1 MNLLSGENLSKNY
14 ADRWLFRDLGFGL
27 NQGQRVALVGINGTG
42 KTTLLRILAGLE
54 QPDTGL
60 VSVRKGIRVA
70 FLGQQP
76 VFDEDMTV
84 EETIFA
90 SQNDT
95 LAAIRD
101 YEHVVNDENHKPD
114 DLQRVMEQMDA
125 LNAWDYEAQVK
136 QILGRLGILGELL
149 NRQVRNLSGGQRK
162 RVALARVLIEE
173 PEVLILD
180 EPTNHL
186 DLDTIEWLENR
197 LASPSLT
204 LLMVTHDR
212 YFLDKV
218 ANEIVEMDQGR
229 VHRYQ
234 GNYSYFVEKK
244 AEREQ
249 IEVAEVEKARN
260 LLRKE
265 LEWMRRQPQARG
277 TKQKAR
283 IDAFYETQEKAKTK
297 IGGPQLEL
305 SVKTTRQGGKIIE
318 VEHLHKQFGDKVVLD
333 DFSYVFKKKDRI
345 GLIGPNGAGKSTLLN
360 MLTGKLQPDSGVV
373 DAGQNTVFGYYTQQ
387 ELEFDESQR
396 VIDIVKEVAEVVEM
410 ANGDVVTASQFL
422 QHFQFPPAQQYT
434 LVSKLS
440 GGEKRRLQL
449 LRVLIKNPNF
459 LILDEPTNDLDIIT
473 LNILEEFLLNFAG
486 CLLIVSHDR
495 YFMDALVEHVFV
507 LEPGGTIR
515 NFPGNYTDYREW
527 QKENNSAEYAR
538 EKAQTAKAAAGVAP
552 AAAPKAVA
560 PAPAAASAPKRKA
573 TFVEKK
579 EYETLEKDIAR
590 LEDVKQQ
597 LIAKLNAG
605 TGSHKELAD
614 WAAELKR
621 TDADLDAKGERWLE
635 LAELV

>member
-14 ADRWLFRDLGFGL
+14 ADRWLFRELGFGL

-42 KTTLLRILAGLE
+42 KTTLLKILAGIE
-54 QPDTGL
+54 QPDTGS
-60 VSVRKGIRVA
+60 VSVRKGVRVA

-76 VFDEDMTV
+76 VFDENLTV

-114 DLQRVMEQMDA
+114 DLQRVMELMDS

-149 NRQVRNLSGGQRK
+149 ERKVSMLSGGQRK

-186 DLDTIEWLENR
+186 DLDTIEWLEGR

-218 ANEIVEMDQGR
+218 ANEIVEMDQGK
-229 VHRYQ
+229 VYRYQ

-265 LEWMRRQPQARG
+265 LDWMRRQPQARG

-297 IGGPQLEL
+297 ISGPQMEL

-318 VEHLHKQFGDKVVLD
+318 VEHLHKQFGDHVVLD

-360 MLTGKLQPDSGVV
+360 MLTGKLQPDSGTV
-373 DAGQNTVFGYYTQQ
+373 DAGQTTVFGYYTQT
-387 ELEFDESQR
+387 ELEFDETQR

-410 ANGDVVTASQFL
+410 ANGEVVTASQFL

-434 LVSKLS
+434 MVSKLS

-473 LNILEEFLLNFAG
+473 LNILEDFLLNFAG
-486 CLLIVSHDR
+486 CILIVSHDR

-507 LEPGGTIR
+507 LEPGGHIR
-515 NFPGNYTDYREW
+515 QFPGNYTDYREW
-527 QKENNSAEYAR
+527 QKEHQAEEYAR
-538 EKAQTAKAAAGVAP
+538 EKAQTAKAAAGIAP
-552 AAAPKAVA
+552 SAAPVAAA
-560 PAPAAASAPKRKA
+560 AAAGAAPKRKA
-573 TFVEKK
+573 TFAEKK
-579 EYETLEKDIAR
+579 EYETLEKDIEKLEAR
-590 LEDVKQQ
+590 KQE
-597 LIAKLNAG
+597 LIDKLNAG

-614 WAAELKR
+614 WAAELKQ
-621 TDADLDAKGERWLE
+621 TDKDLDSKGERWLE
-635 LAELV
+635 LADLM

>member
-14 ADRWLFRDLGFGL
+14 ADRWLFRELGFGL

-54 QPDTGL
+54 QPDTGS

-76 VFDEDMTV
+76 VFNENLTV

-101 YEHVVNDENHKPD
+101 YEHVVNDPNHKPD
-114 DLQRVMEQMDA
+114 DLQRVMELMDS

-149 NRQVRNLSGGQRK
+149 ERKVSMLSGGQRK

-186 DLDTIEWLENR
+186 DLDTIEWLEGR

-229 VHRYQ
+229 VFRYQ

-265 LEWMRRQPQARG
+265 LDWMRRQPQARG

-297 IGGPQLEL
+297 ISGPQMEL

-318 VEHLHKQFGDKVVLD
+318 VEHLHKQFGDHVVLD

-360 MLTGKLQPDSGVV
+360 MLTGKLQPDSGTV
-373 DAGQNTVFGYYTQQ
+373 DAGQTTVFGYYTQT
-387 ELEFDESQR
+387 ELEFDETQR

-410 ANGDVVTASQFL
+410 ANGEVVTASQFL

-434 LVSKLS
+434 MVSKLS

-473 LNILEEFLLNFAG
+473 LNILEDFLLNFAG
-486 CLLIVSHDR
+486 CILIVSHDR

-507 LEPGGTIR
+507 LEPGGHIR
-515 NFPGNYTDYREW
+515 QFPGNYTDYREW
-527 QKENNSAEYAR
+527 QKEHQAEEYAR
-538 EKAQTAKAAAGVAP
+538 EKAQSAKAAAGIAPSATPVAP
-552 AAAPKAVA
+552 
-560 PAPAAASAPKRKA
+560 PAAASTAAAPKRKA
-573 TFVEKK
+573 TFAEKR
-579 EYETLEKDIAR
+579 EYETLEKEIEQ
-590 LEDVKQQ
+590 LEVRKQE
-597 LIAKLNAG
+597 LIEKLNAG

-614 WAAELKR
+614 WAAELKQA
-621 TDADLDAKGERWLE
+621 DKDLDSKGERWLE
-635 LAELV
+635 LADFV

>member
-14 ADRWLFRDLGFGL
+14 ADRWLFRELGFGL
-27 NQGQRVALVGINGTG
+27 NLGQRVALVGINGTG

-54 QPDTGL
+54 QPDTGS

-76 VFDEDMTV
+76 VFDENLTV

-101 YEHVVNDENHKPD
+101 YEHVVNDPNHKSD
-114 DLQRVMEQMDA
+114 DLQRVMELMDA

-149 NRQVRNLSGGQRK
+149 ERKVSMLSGGQRK

-186 DLDTIEWLENR
+186 DLDTIEWLESR

-218 ANEIVEMDQGR
+218 ANEIVEMDQGK

-265 LEWMRRQPQARG
+265 LDWMRRQPQARG

-297 IGGPQLEL
+297 ISGPQLEL

-318 VEHLHKQFGDKVVLD
+318 VEHLHKQFGDHVVLD

-345 GLIGPNGAGKSTLLN
+345 GLIGPNGAGKSTLMN

-373 DAGQNTVFGYYTQQ
+373 DAGQTTVFGYYTQT

-434 LVSKLS
+434 MVSKLS

-473 LNILEEFLLNFAG
+473 LNILEDFLLNFAG

-507 LEPGGTIR
+507 LEPGGQIR
-515 NFPGNYTDYREW
+515 QFPGNYTDYREW

-538 EKAQTAKAAAGVAP
+538 EKAQTAKAAAGIAP
-552 AAAPKAVA
+552 SAAPVAA
-560 PAPAAASAPKRKA
+560 PAPTAGAAPKRKA
-573 TFVEKK
+573 TFAEKK
-579 EYETLEKDIAR
+579 EYETLEKEMAQ
-590 LEDVKQQ
+590 LETLKLQ
-597 LIAKLNAG
+597 LIEKLNAG

-621 TDADLDAKGERWLE
+621 TDAALDAKGERWLE
-635 LAELV
+635 LAEFM

>member
-1 MNLLSGENLSKNY
+1 MNLLSAENISKNY
-14 ADRWLFRDLGFGL
+14 ADRWLFRDLSFGL
-27 NQGQRVALVGINGTG
+27 SQGQRVALVGINGSG

-54 QPDTGL
+54 PGDTGS
-60 VSVRKGIRVA
+60 VSVRKDIRVA

-76 VFDEDMTV
+76 IFDEALTV

-101 YEHVVNDENHKPD
+101 YEHVVNDPTHKSD
-114 DLQRVMEQMDA
+114 DLQRVMERMDA
-125 LNAWDYEAQVK
+125 LNAWDYESQVK
-136 QILGRLGILGELL
+136 QILGRLGILGDLL
-149 NRQVRNLSGGQRK
+149 ERPVSKLSGGQRK

-197 LASPSLT
+197 LALPTLT

-218 ANEIVEMDQGR
+218 ANEIVELDQGR

-244 AEREQ
+244 ADREQ

-265 LEWMRRQPQARG
+265 LDWMRRQPRARG

-283 IDAFYETQEKAKTK
+283 VDAFYETQEKAKTR
-297 IGGPQLEL
+297 IDGPQLEL

-318 VEHLHKQFGDKVVLD
+318 VDHLHKQFGGKVVLD

-360 MLTGKLQPDSGVV
+360 MLTGSLAPDSGTI
-373 DAGQNTVFGYYTQQ
+373 DKGQNTVFGYYTQT
-387 ELEFDESQR
+387 ELEFDPTQR

-410 ANGDVVTASQFL
+410 ANGEVVSASQFL

-434 LVSKLS
+434 LVNKLS

-473 LNILEEFLLNFAG
+473 LNILEDFLLNFGG

-507 LEPGGTIR
+507 LEPGGQIR
-515 NFPGNYTDYREW
+515 HFPGNYTDYREW
-527 QKENNSAEYAR
+527 QKENNTEEYAR
-538 EKAQTAKAAAGVAP
+538 EQARTAKAAAGVAP
-552 AAAPKAVA
+552 AAAVSA
-560 PAPAAASAPKRKA
+560 PTAAPKRRA
-573 TFVEKK
+573 TYAEKK
-579 EYETLEKDIAR
+579 EYETLEKEIEQ
-590 LEDVKQQ
+590 LEVLKQQ
-597 LIAKLNAG
+597 LIEKLNAG

-621 TDADLDAKGERWLE
+621 TDAALDSKGERWLD
-635 LAELV
+635 LAEFV

>member
-14 ADRWLFRDLGFGL
+14 ADRWLFRELGFGL

-42 KTTLLRILAGLE
+42 KTTLLKILAGLE
-54 QPDTGL
+54 QPDTGS

-76 VFDEDMTV
+76 VFDENLTV
-84 EETIFA
+84 EATIFA

-114 DLQRVMEQMDA
+114 DLQRVMELMDS

-149 NRQVRNLSGGQRK
+149 ERKVSMLSGGQRK

-186 DLDTIEWLENR
+186 DLDTIEWLEGR

-218 ANEIVEMDQGR
+218 ANEIVEMDQGK
-229 VHRYQ
+229 VYRYQ

-265 LEWMRRQPQARG
+265 LDWMRRQPQARG

-297 IGGPQLEL
+297 ISGPQMEL

-318 VEHLHKQFGDKVVLD
+318 VEHLHKQFGDHVVLD

-360 MLTGKLQPDSGVV
+360 MLTGKLQPDSGTV
-373 DAGQNTVFGYYTQQ
+373 DAGQTTVFGYYTQT
-387 ELEFDESQR
+387 ELEFDETQR

-410 ANGDVVTASQFL
+410 ANGEVVTASQFL

-434 LVSKLS
+434 MVSKLS

-473 LNILEEFLLNFAG
+473 LNILEDFLLNFAG
-486 CLLIVSHDR
+486 CILIVSHDR

-507 LEPGGTIR
+507 LEPGGQIR
-515 NFPGNYTDYREW
+515 QFPGNYTDYREW
-527 QKENNSAEYAR
+527 QKEHQAEEYAR
-538 EKAQTAKAAAGVAP
+538 EKAQTAKAAAGIAP
-552 AAAPKAVA
+552 SAAPVA
-560 PAPAAASAPKRKA
+560 APPASAGAPKRKA
-573 TFVEKK
+573 TFAEKK
-579 EYETLEKDIAR
+579 EYETLEKDIEKLEAR
-590 LEDVKQQ
+590 KQQ
-597 LIAKLNAG
+597 LIEQLNAG

-614 WAAELKR
+614 WAAELKQA
-621 TDADLDAKGERWLE
+621 DKDLDAKGERWLE
-635 LAELV
+635 LADLM